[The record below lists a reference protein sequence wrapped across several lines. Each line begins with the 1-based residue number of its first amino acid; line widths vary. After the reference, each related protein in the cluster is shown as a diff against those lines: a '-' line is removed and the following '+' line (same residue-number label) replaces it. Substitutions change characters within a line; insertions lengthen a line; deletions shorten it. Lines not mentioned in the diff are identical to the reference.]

1 MATTAQPA
9 GAHGEAPASRSPK
22 NAIVTDTAQ
31 KRLQLGNISVIISLK
46 RKLASDSKGLNH
58 QEGDPLRIVIKTETQ
73 RKCLRFLRASVK
85 GGNSFI

>member
-1 MATTAQPA
+1 MAGITIAQQLLMATTALPA

-46 RKLASDSKGLNH
+46 RKLASDSKRLSH
-58 QEGDPLRIVIKTETQ
+58 QDDDHLG
-73 RKCLRFLRASVK
+73 
-85 GGNSFI
+85 